1 MTNLVFDS
9 YAMIAHF
16 KKEKGHEQVSELLSE
31 ISAGDKAGFIS
42 LINLGEIYYILHR
55 TYGQKHADQSVK
67 IVQQMPL
74 EIVGIDLNLTI
85 NAAKYK
91 AVHRLSYADAFAAA
105 LTKSKRGLLVTG
117 DKEFKSL
124 EGEIKV
130 KFI

>member
-1 MTNLVFDS
+1 
-9 YAMIAHF
+9 
-16 KKEKGHEQVSELLSE
+16 
-31 ISAGDKAGFIS
+31 
-42 LINLGEIYYILHR
+42 
-55 TYGQKHADQSVK
+55 
-67 IVQQMPL
+67 MPL